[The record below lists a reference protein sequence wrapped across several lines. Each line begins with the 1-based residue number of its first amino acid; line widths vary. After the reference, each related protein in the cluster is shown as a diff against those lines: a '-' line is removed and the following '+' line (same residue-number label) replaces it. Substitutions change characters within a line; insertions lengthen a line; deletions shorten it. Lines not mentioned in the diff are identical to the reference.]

1 MAQGCK
7 HRLPLV
13 IRNVRIVNEGT
24 ITEGALLIDAA
35 GRIAQVSTGTLSL
48 DPKRRYSLVDGKG
61 QYLLPGVIDIASES
75 RAAVAGGVTSFCDM
89 PNTNPQTTT
98 MEALR
103 AKQASATGRAH
114 ANYAFYLGA
123 TSDNLDEIRHC
134 DANIVPAIKLFM
146 GSSTG
151 GMQLTSE
158 ELVAAVFRES
168 PLLIATHCETDSMI
182 A

>member
-61 QYLLPGVIDIASES
+61 QYLLPGVIDTHVHFRDPGFTHKGDIAS
-75 RAAVAGGVTSFCDM
+75 AV
-89 PNTNPQTTT
+89 P
-98 MEALR
+98 R
-103 AKQASATGRAH
+103 
-114 ANYAFYLGA
+114 
-123 TSDNLDEIRHC
+123 
-134 DANIVPAIKLFM
+134 
-146 GSSTG
+146 
-151 GMQLTSE
+151 
-158 ELVAAVFRES
+158 
-168 PLLIATHCETDSMI
+168 
-182 A
+182 